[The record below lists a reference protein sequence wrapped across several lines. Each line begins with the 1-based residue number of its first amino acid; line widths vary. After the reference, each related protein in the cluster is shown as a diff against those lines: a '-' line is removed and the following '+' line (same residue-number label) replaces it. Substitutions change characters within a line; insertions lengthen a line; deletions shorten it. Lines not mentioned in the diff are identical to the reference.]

1 MSVAFTRPMLKLGS
15 RYYREWT
22 FIRLV
27 AWVLQGLNL
36 GPVLFS
42 MSINYQDTGIKYTV
56 SELADDTKLGGA
68 VDSFGGQEALQ
79 KSLDRLGSWIIRN

>member
-68 VDSFGGQEALQ
+68 VDS
-79 KSLDRLGSWIIRN
+79 LGVKKPYRKVWID